1 MANGNS
7 RQKKGPHR
15 VATAY
20 KPEGQEDIRD
30 KELDATVDAFAK
42 KAHAVIEEAR
52 SKMTPEEAAKA
63 DAEAKTIFD
72 RATSAAKSSRHSA

>member
-7 RQKKGPHR
+7 RRKKGPHR

-20 KPEGQEDIRD
+20 KPKSQEDIRD
-30 KELDATVDAFAK
+30 QELDAAVGAFAK
-42 KAHAVIEEAR
+42 KAHSVIEEAR

-63 DAEAKTIFD
+63 DAEAKAIFD
-72 RATSAAKSSRHSA
+72 HATSAAKSSRHSA